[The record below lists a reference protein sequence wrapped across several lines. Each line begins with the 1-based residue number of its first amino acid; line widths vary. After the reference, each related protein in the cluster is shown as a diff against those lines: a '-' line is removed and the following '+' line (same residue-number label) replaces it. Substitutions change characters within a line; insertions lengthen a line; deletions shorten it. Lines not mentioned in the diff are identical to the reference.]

1 MTHGVIASTFGYAG
15 LIANLVW
22 PTFTKRTYL
31 LTGQVIACLLML
43 THFALLDAH
52 SGAWIM
58 GIAGVQ
64 ALLAIPLGQSPKFKT
79 IYLASLTLTPIVCI
93 ITWQGPQS
101 VYSSL
106 ALAIV
111 CIANFQMNQLYQRLW
126 LIAAI
131 FAWIAHNML
140 IASTP
145 ALISNTLA
153 FAISS
158 WMLFKTWRAQKE
170 LPAQRVITKKE

>member
-1 MTHGVIASTFGYAG
+1 VTQDVIASTFGYAG
-15 LIANLVW
+15 VIANLVW

-43 THFALLDAH
+43 THFALLDAS

-58 GIAGVQ
+58 GIAGGQ
-64 ALLAIPLGQSPKFKT
+64 ALLAISLGQSPKFKT
-79 IYLASLTLTPIVCI
+79 IYLASLTLTPVVCT

-106 ALAIV
+106 ALALV
-111 CIANFQMNQLYQRLW
+111 CIANFQLKQLFQRLW

-131 FAWIAHNML
+131 FAWIAHNTL

-145 ALISNTLA
+145 ALISNALA
-153 FAISS
+153 LSISA
-158 WMLFKTWRAQKE
+158 WMLFKTWRSQKN
-170 LPAQRVITKKE
+170 K